1 VASEKLTIE
10 SARRLPPLN
19 ALRAFEAAARH
30 ENLARAAA
38 ELGVTPGA
46 VSQQIRQLEEL
57 LGVALFRRQSRGVV
71 LTADAA
77 AVLPLVSDA
86 FERLREAGE
95 ALAGAGDQTLV
106 RVGAPGAFG
115 ARWLATRAG
124 QFERE
129 QSRFHVTVIAE
140 GGAAAALQR
149 GQLDLE
155 IRFGE
160 GDYPGSESRR
170 LLSETVSPGVSPQLL
185 AESGCTAADAIAK
198 LPLVHDVSSTAEDGQ
213 PDWPEWL
220 RARGVTRSDAAR
232 GDRYRSP
239 GQVVDAVVAG
249 RGVGLV
255 RRAFAQGEIADGRI
269 VLLMTGG
276 LATLRKGYDI
286 VWQKG
291 RVLSLGARTFRD
303 WLIAQAAPFE
313 STGV

>member
-1 VASEKLTIE
+1 MASEKLSTDL
-10 SARRLPPLN
+10 ARRLPPLN

-30 ENLARAAA
+30 ENLARAAE

-46 VSQQIRQLEEL
+46 ISQQIRQLEEL

-95 ALAGAGDQTLV
+95 ALAGAGDQALV
-106 RVGAPGAFG
+106 RVGAPGAFA
-115 ARWLATRAG
+115 ARWLAPRVGA
-124 QFERE
+124 FERE
-129 QSRFHVTVIAE
+129 DGRYSVTVIAE
-140 GGAAAALQR
+140 GDTATALQR

-155 IRFGE
+155 IRFGD
-160 GDYPGSESRR
+160 GDYPGWESRR
-170 LLSETVSPGVSPQLL
+170 LLAETVSPAVSPELL
-185 AESGCTAADAIAK
+185 KESGLSADEAVAE
-198 LPLVHDVSSTAEDGQ
+198 LPLVHDVSALETADQ

-220 RARGVTRSDAAR
+220 RSKGIKRADSAR

-255 RRAFAQGEIADGRI
+255 RRSFAQREVAEGRI
-269 VLLMTGG
+269 VILTTGG
-276 LATLRKGYDI
+276 VATLKRGYDV

-291 RVLSLGARTFRD
+291 RVLSPGARAFRD
-303 WLIAQAAPFE
+303 WVLAQAAPFE
-313 STGV
+313 SMGV

>member
-1 VASEKLTIE
+1 MTSEKLSAE
-10 SARRLPPLN
+10 LARRLPPLN

-30 ENLARAAA
+30 ENLARAAE

-57 LGVALFRRQSRGVV
+57 LGVALFRRQSRGVA

-95 ALAGAGDQTLV
+95 ALAGAGEHTLV
-106 RVGAPGAFG
+106 RVGAPGGFG
-115 ARWLATRAG
+115 ARWLASRVGA
-124 QFERE
+124 FERE
-129 QSRFHVTVIAE
+129 QERFTVTVIAE
-140 GGAAAALQR
+140 GGSAMALQR

-155 IRFGE
+155 IRFGV
-160 GDYPGSESRR
+160 GSYPGWESRR
-170 LLSETVSPGVSPQLL
+170 LLSETVSPGVSPKLL
-185 AESGCTAADAIAK
+185 AESGYTEDEALAE
-198 LPLVHDVSSTAEDGQ
+198 LPLVHDVSSDEDADQ

-220 RARGVTRSDAAR
+220 RAKGVARPDAAR

-249 RGVGLV
+249 RGIGLV
-255 RRAFAQGEIADGRI
+255 RRAFALGEIADGRI
-269 VLLMTGG
+269 VILMSGG
-276 LATLRKGYDI
+276 LTTLRKGYDI

-303 WLIAQAAPFE
+303 WLLAQAAPFE
-313 STGV
+313 SMGV

>member
-1 VASEKLTIE
+1 MSELSSE
-10 SARRLPPLN
+10 PHRRLPPLN

-57 LGVALFRRQSRGVV
+57 LGVALFRRQQRGVA

-86 FERLREAGE
+86 FERLRAAGE
-95 ALAGAGDQTLV
+95 ALAGAGDVSSV

-115 ARWLATRAG
+115 ARWLAPHAG
-124 QFERE
+124 EFERE
-129 QSRFHVTVIAE
+129 QSEFTVNVIAE
-140 GGAAAALQR
+140 GGAAAALER
-149 GQLDLE
+149 GQIDLE
-155 IRFGE
+155 IRYGE
-160 GDYPGSESRR
+160 GAYPGWESRR
-170 LLSETVSPGVSPQLL
+170 LFSETVSPGVAPRLL
-185 AESGCTAADAIAK
+185 AESGLGDAAALAE
-198 LPLVHDVSSTAEDGQ
+198 LPLVHDGSSVGDPDQ

-220 RARGVTRSDAAR
+220 REQGIERTDAAR

-255 RRAFAQGEIADGRI
+255 RRSFAQREIDEGRI
-269 VLLMTGG
+269 AILMTGG
-276 LATLRKGYDI
+276 LVTLRRGYDV

-291 RVLSLGARTFRD
+291 RVLSAGARAFRD
-303 WLIAQAAPFE
+303 WLLAETAHFE
-313 STGV
+313 GGGV

>member
-1 VASEKLTIE
+1 
-10 SARRLPPLN
+10 LN

-30 ENLARAAA
+30 ENLARAAE

-57 LGVALFRRQSRGVV
+57 LGVALFRRQPRGVV

-95 ALAGAGDQTLV
+95 ALAGAGDQTVV
-106 RVGAPGAFG
+106 RVGAPGAFA
-115 ARWLATRAG
+115 ARWLAPRVG
-124 QFERE
+124 QFELD
-129 QSRFHVTVIAE
+129 QSRFTVTVIAE
-140 GGAAAALQR
+140 GDSATALQR
-149 GQLDLE
+149 GQIDLE
-155 IRFGE
+155 IRFGT
-160 GDYPGSESRR
+160 GDYPGWESRR
-170 LLSETVSPGVSPQLL
+170 LLGETVSPAVSPELL
-185 AESGCTAADAIAK
+185 TRSGVAADEAIAK
-198 LPLVHDVSSTAEDGQ
+198 LPLVHDISAAEEGDQ

-220 RARGVTRSDAAR
+220 RAKGLVRQDSAR

-255 RRAFAQGEIADGRI
+255 RRSFAQREIAEGRMVI
-269 VLLMTGG
+269 LMTGG
-276 LATLRKGYDI
+276 VTTLRKGYDV

-291 RVLSLGARTFRD
+291 RVLGLGARTFRD
-303 WLIAQAAPFE
+303 WVLAQAAPFE
-313 STGV
+313 NTGV

>member
-1 VASEKLTIE
+1 MDF
-10 SARRLPPLN
+10 ARRLPPLN

-30 ENLARAAA
+30 ENLARAAE

-95 ALAGAGDQTLV
+95 ALAGAGDQALV
-106 RVGAPGAFG
+106 RVGAPGAFA
-115 ARWLATRAG
+115 ARWLAPRVG
-124 QFERE
+124 DFERE
-129 QSRFHVTVIAE
+129 QDRFSVTLIAE
-140 GGAAAALQR
+140 GGSAAALVR

-155 IRFGE
+155 IRFGD
-160 GDYPGSESRR
+160 GDYPGWESRR
-170 LLSETVSPGVSPQLL
+170 LMSETVAPAVSPKLL
-185 AESGCTAADAIAK
+185 EVSGLSAEDAVAK
-198 LPLVHDVSSTAEDGQ
+198 LPLVHDVTALETADQ
-213 PDWPEWL
+213 PDWPEWFVAKGIQ
-220 RARGVTRSDAAR
+220 RADSAR

-239 GQVVDAVVAG
+239 GQVVDAVAAG

-255 RRAFAQGEIADGRI
+255 RRSMAQREIAEGRI
-269 VLLMTGG
+269 LMLTTGG
-276 LATLRKGYDI
+276 VTTLKRGYDL

-291 RVLSLGARTFRD
+291 RVLSPGARAFRD
-303 WLIAQAAPFE
+303 WVLAQAAPFE
-313 STGV
+313 SMGV

>member
-1 VASEKLTIE
+1 MTSEKL
-10 SARRLPPLN
+10 SADFARRLPPLN

-30 ENLARAAA
+30 ENLARAAE

-57 LGVALFRRQSRGVV
+57 LGVALFRRQPRGVV
-71 LTADAA
+71 LTAEAA

-95 ALAGAGDQTLV
+95 ALSGAGDQTLV

-115 ARWLATRAG
+115 ARWLAPAIRA
-124 QFERE
+124 FERE
-129 QSRFHVTVIAE
+129 QDRFTVTVIAE
-140 GGAAAALQR
+140 GGSATALER
-149 GQLDLE
+149 GQIDLE
-155 IRFGE
+155 IRFGD
-160 GDYPGSESRR
+160 GDYAGWESRR
-170 LLSETVSPGVSPQLL
+170 LLAETVSPGIAPDLL
-185 AESGCTAADAIAK
+185 SESGLGEEEAIAT
-198 LPLVHDVSSTAEDGQ
+198 LPLVHDVSSTETADQ

-220 RARGVTRSDAAR
+220 RAKGVARTDSGR

-249 RGVGLV
+249 RGLGLV
-255 RRAFAQGEIADGRI
+255 RRSFAQREIADGRI
-269 VLLMTGG
+269 AILATGG
-276 LATLRKGYDI
+276 LITLSKGYDV

-303 WLIAQAAPFE
+303 WILAQAAPFE
-313 STGV
+313 SMGV

>member
-1 VASEKLTIE
+1 VTSEKLSTE
-10 SARRLPPLN
+10 LSRRLPPLN

-30 ENLARAAA
+30 ENLARAAE

-106 RVGAPGAFG
+106 RIGAPGAFG
-115 ARWLATRAG
+115 ARWLAPRAG

-129 QSRFHVTVIAE
+129 QSRFSVTVIAE
-140 GGAAAALQR
+140 GGSGAALQR

-170 LLSETVSPGVSPQLL
+170 LLSETVSPGVSPRLL
-185 AESGCTAADAIAK
+185 AESGLSAEAALAK
-198 LPLVHDVSSTAEDGQ
+198 LPLVHDVSAAAEEGQ
-213 PDWPEWL
+213 LEWPEWL
-220 RARGVTRSDAAR
+220 RAKGVARSDAGR

-239 GQVVDAVVAG
+239 GQVVDAVAAG
-249 RGVGLV
+249 RGIGLV

-276 LATLRKGYDI
+276 LATLPKGYDI

-313 STGV
+313 SMGV